1 MTWEENTLEVAQTL
15 RFSLF
20 LRPLGHSIP
29 SSNSVFHFSEHV
41 FHTSPLHVMVFYL
54 PSAAFLPFSGVSHN
68 VLLRIV
74 GILAF
79 SKCDRLFFSHSIKA
93 GGVMIALSA
102 GI

>member
-1 MTWEENTLEVAQTL
+1 
-15 RFSLF
+15 
-20 LRPLGHSIP
+20 
-29 SSNSVFHFSEHV
+29 
-41 FHTSPLHVMVFYL
+41 MVFYL

-93 GGVMIALSA
+93 GGVMIALGA